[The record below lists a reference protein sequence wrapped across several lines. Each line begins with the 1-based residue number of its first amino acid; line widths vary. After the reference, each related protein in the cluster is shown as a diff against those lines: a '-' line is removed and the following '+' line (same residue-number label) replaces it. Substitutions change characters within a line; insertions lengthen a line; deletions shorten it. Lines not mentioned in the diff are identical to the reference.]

1 MKSLASSI
9 ASIASIAG
17 VTVAAVGALAAC
29 APTPGAL
36 PGIRAPYCFSA
47 PVVKPTRIVIACGD
61 GNLQATHIVYQLYR
75 TSSAAATATM
85 EANDCLPNCAEGHF
99 HAYPAKLAFS
109 NVQAGRFTRVVVTYT
124 GGIPFGSS
132 VQTYPLG

>member
-1 MKSLASSI
+1 MKSVGLG
-9 ASIASIAG
+9 IAG
-17 VTVAAVGALAAC
+17 VAVAAVGTLAAC
-29 APTPGAL
+29 TPTPTVL
-36 PGIRAPYCFSA
+36 PGINAPFCISA

-61 GNLQATHIVYQLYR
+61 GNLQATHIAYLSYG

-85 EANDCLPNCAEGHF
+85 EANDCVPNCAEGHF
-99 HAYPAKLAFS
+99 HPYPAKLAFS

-124 GGIPFGSS
+124 AAVPFGSR